1 MKNFAYLF
9 IVFVLASCTSDDA
22 EIVEDG
28 PNLLST
34 YIAGRTIEMGAVI
47 ACAASDNLNTDVV
60 EVYFF
65 PETGAVNFKLY
76 ETTTSALNPN
86 DFSNYSVVAIDD
98 TPFFN
103 GTLRRFIQ
111 PLATEQ
117 WSIVTFE
124 LDGEIKLSNPIRTKN
139 TSQPTLVSN
148 QIDINQDESLMPL
161 FSWNVNSEAN
171 NAIFFQV
178 ISTIDDTV
186 LSGTYTLESNFQY
199 YNTTNVVLNITEGV
213 PQDLLLGQ
221 NYKITVM
228 DVSEDNW
235 VNELFIRQFTAE

>member
-1 MKNFAYLF
+1 MT
-9 IVFVLASCTSDDA
+9 SCVSDDINMLA
-22 EIVEDG
+22 NNS
-28 PNLLST
+28 NLLST
-34 YIAGRTIEMGAVI
+34 YIEGRTIEKGAVI

-60 EVYFF
+60 EVYFY
-65 PETGAVNFKLY
+65 PEAGAVNFRLY
-76 ETTTSALNPN
+76 ETKTSALNP
-86 DFSNYSVVAIDD
+86 DDLSNYSVAVINDS
-98 TPFFN
+98 PLFN
-103 GTLRRFIQ
+103 GTLRKFIQ
-111 PLATEQ
+111 PRAIEQ

-148 QIDINQDESLMPL
+148 QIEINQDQSLMPL

-178 ISTIDDTV
+178 LSTIDDTV
-186 LSGTYTLESNFQY
+186 LSGTYTIDPNFQY
-199 YNTTNVVLNITEGV
+199 YNTTNVVLNITDGV
-213 PQDLLLGQ
+213 PPNLILGQ
-221 NYKITVM
+221 DYKFTVM